1 MNKKKVLV
9 AMSGGVD
16 SSVAAAL
23 LIEQGYDVQGVMMR
37 LWAESLPGK
46 QAENTCCS
54 LSAVSD
60 AQRVAK
66 LLGIQL
72 QFIDMGPTF
81 KRWVVQPFIAAYAA
95 GLTPNPCLACNRRVR
110 LGALL
115 PYALAQGADYL
126 ATGHY
131 CRVGRDQQG
140 RYTLLR
146 GIDAKKDQSYVLH
159 MAGQAQLAHLSF
171 PVGAYEKQQ
180 IRQKAAALGLPVAE
194 KAESQDLCFVADD
207 YRHFLQ
213 RQAPEIVRPGPIVRL
228 NGTVVGQ
235 HRGLPFYT
243 IGQRKGLRLAVGEPL
258 YVVAIRPADN
268 TLVVGSADELGRK
281 ALIAERVTWVAGE
294 PPAAEVAITAKI
306 RYKAP
311 DVPAKL
317 KSLGDNRWLVQFERP
332 LRDITPGQGV
342 VFYAGERCLGG
353 GLISREH
360 PDEL

>member
-1 MNKKKVLV
+1 MKKGKVLV

-37 LWAESLPGK
+37 LWAESVPGK
-46 QAENTCCS
+46 QAKNACCTP
-54 LSAVSD
+54 SAVSD
-60 AQRVAK
+60 AQHVAK

-72 QFIDMGPTF
+72 HLIDMGETF
-81 KRWVVQPFIAAYAA
+81 KRWVVQPFITAYAA
-95 GLTPNPCLACNRRVR
+95 GLTPNPCLLCNRRVR

-115 PYALAQGADYL
+115 PYALAQGANYL

-131 CRVGRDQQG
+131 CRIGRDQQG

-146 GIDAKKDQSYVLH
+146 GVDDKKDQSYVLH
-159 MAGQAQLAHLSF
+159 MATQAQLDHLRF
-171 PVGAYEKQQ
+171 PVGIYEKPH
-180 IRQKAAALGLPVAE
+180 IRRKAAALGLPVAE
-194 KAESQDLCFVADD
+194 KPESQDLCFVADD

-213 RQAPEIVRPGPIVRL
+213 RQAPGIVQPGPIVRL
-228 NGTVVGQ
+228 DGTVVGQ
-235 HRGLPFYT
+235 HSGLPFYT
-243 IGQRKGLRLAVGEPL
+243 IGQRKGLHLAAGEPL
-258 YVVAIRPADN
+258 YVVAIRPAEN
-268 TLVVGSADELGRK
+268 TLVVGTADELGRST
-281 ALIAERVTWVAGE
+281 LIAEQVAWIAGE
-294 PPAAEVAITAKI
+294 PPAAEATITAKI

-317 KSLGDNRWLVQFERP
+317 TPLDKWRWLVQFDRP

-353 GLISREH
+353 GSISREQ
-360 PDEL
+360 PNEL